1 MAPILSTRGL
11 NVGYKTAS
19 SHKSALRDV
28 SFDVNAGEALAIV
41 GESGSGKS
49 TIALSILGLAASNA
63 RIGAE
68 RILFEGE
75 DIAHAGEARRRELR
89 GSRIGTV
96 FQDPFTSLNPA
107 LTVGFQV
114 AEPLMQHR
122 RWPREQALARALQ
135 LLDEVG
141 IADTARVSQS
151 YPHQLSGGMQ
161 QRALIA
167 IAIACEPTLL
177 LLDEPTTALDV
188 TIEARILD
196 LLRDLKRRRGLSIVF
211 ITHNL
216 GVVKRFCQQVCVL
229 YAGEIVERGPVA
241 EILAAPRHPYTKGLI
256 ASSPRI
262 WGDRHSRLQSIGGK
276 IPDRPEAI
284 AGCVFQDR
292 CPFAEAGCDEPQS
305 LVDDGAG
312 HAVRC
317 WKAARLAGTGWPVAP
332 RQATAAQRA
341 PSAALIEVNG
351 LRKEFSVGSAF
362 AGLAITRGAGGLPR
376 LAPAARRIVAVDG
389 VSLSIAPGEVLGV
402 VGESGSGKSTLGRSM
417 LRLVEPTA
425 GQILLRGEDITRRRQ
440 KSLKAVRKELQI
452 ILQNPDS
459 SLNPRRTVDDAIGRS
474 ITLFEGLRGV
484 QRRARVDALLAQV
497 ELPPAYGAR
506 YPHQLSGG
514 EKQRVGI
521 ARALAS
527 SPSLIV
533 CDEAVSA
540 LDVSLQAAIL
550 NLLLDMRDQLGLAY
564 LFISHD
570 LSVVAYLADRIAVMY
585 AGRFVE
591 VGTKQQVLQPPYHPY
606 TRALLSAVPSLAEGP
621 DAHSSGLPDAGAIP
635 AAKPASAAVDGKLVE
650 VAPGHWIAGGLDTA
664 VPAAAPAV
672 RVDIDAVHASDGS
685 DD

>member
-1 MAPILSTRGL
+1 MSARGL
-11 NVGYKTAS
+11 NVDYSTS
-19 SHKSALRDV
+19 SGDRSALRDV
-28 SFDVNAGEALAIV
+28 AFDVNVGEALAIV

-63 RIGAE
+63 RIVSE
-68 RILFEGE
+68 KILFEGE
-75 DIAHAGEARRRELR
+75 DIAHAGEVRRRELR

-141 IADTARVSQS
+141 ISDTGRVGKS

-167 IAIACEPTLL
+167 IAIACEPSLL

-196 LLRDLKRRRGLSIVF
+196 LLRELKQRRGLSIVF

-229 YAGEIVERGPVA
+229 YAGEIVERGAVE
-241 EILAAPRHPYTKGLI
+241 EILATPGHPYTKGLI

-262 WGDRHSRLQSIGGK
+262 WGDRNSRLQSIGGK
-276 IPDRPEAI
+276 IPDRPEAV
-284 AGCVFQDR
+284 AGCVFKAR
-292 CPFAEAGCDEPQS
+292 CPFAEAACNEPQS
-305 LVDDGAG
+305 LRDDGAG
-312 HAVRC
+312 HAIRC
-317 WKAARLAGTGWPVAP
+317 WKSAGLAGTGWPAATLQKTAVP
-332 RQATAAQRA
+332 RP
-341 PSAALIEVNG
+341 PSTALIDVRG

-362 AGLAITRGAGGLPR
+362 AGFAIKHVPGRLPR
-376 LAPAARRIVAVDG
+376 LAAAARNIIAVDG

-417 LRLVEPTA
+417 LRLVEPSA
-425 GQILLRGEDITRRRQ
+425 GQILLRGEDITHRRQ
-440 KSLKAVRKELQI
+440 KDMKAVRKDLQI

-474 ITLFEGLRGV
+474 ITLFEGLRGA
-484 QRRARVDALLAQV
+484 QRRARVDALLALV
-497 ELPPAYGAR
+497 ELPAAYGAR

-550 NLLLDMRDQLGLAY
+550 NLLVDMRDQLGLAY

-570 LSVVAYLADRIAVMY
+570 LSVVAYLADRIAVMF

-591 VGTKQQVLQPPYHPY
+591 VGSKQQVLRPPYHPY
-606 TRALLSAVPSLAEGP
+606 TRALLAAVPSLAEGP
-621 DAHSSGLPDAGAIP
+621 VAHVSGLPDAGVGTDAT
-635 AAKPASAAVDGKLVE
+635 AMSATRGTGDHELVE
-650 VAPGHWIAGGLDTA
+650 VAPGHWIAGGLE
-664 VPAAAPAV
+664 AAGLPVAGARPV
-672 RVDIDAVHASDGS
+672 TTMPCNTNGRG